1 LRNRA
6 LPTTEEAATTRFLA
20 KRVVIETDPV
30 TGIMVDGKVAGRT
43 PIAIRLTD
51 RRIRFITEKV
61 MGDFKEAV
69 GSGPKVKL

>member
-1 LRNRA
+1 MVWQSLRGHNIGG
-6 LPTTEEAATTRFLA
+6 LEDATTRFLA
-20 KRVVIETDPV
+20 NRVVIETDPP

-61 MGDFKEAV
+61 VADFKDAI
-69 GSGPKVKL
+69 SSRS